1 MFKLNGYTE
10 YREDT
15 DPAYLAGKA
24 VDTPDGD
31 STEGTQYDR
40 RFFNQVFGF
49 FQSVMYDA
57 YDNPEFSDHP
67 DSIDNPEILTA
78 LKIIIHRITDDIL
91 EKLLETIESLESEIA
106 LREQQHNN
114 LLNTINGLLTR
125 LAVVEGGLYNDVT
138 TNPFEIT
145 FNNLNGLILVS
156 GIWNEPMERIEC
168 TFQDDLINI
177 AFEDMNNFIVIQGVY
192 NTELNRVEC

>member
-10 YREDT
+10 YREDN

-40 RFFNQVFGF
+40 RFFNQNFGF
-49 FQSVMYDA
+49 YQSVMYDA

-67 DSIDNPEILTA
+67 DSIDNPEILNA
-78 LKIIIHRITDDIL
+78 LKVIIHRITDEIL
-91 EKLLETIESLESEIA
+91 AMLLETIASLEAETA
-106 LREQQHNN
+106 LRNQQYNS
-114 LLNTINGLLTR
+114 LLNTINGLATR

-145 FNNLNGLILVS
+145 FNNLNGLILLS

-168 TFQDDLINI
+168 TYPDDLINI
-177 AFEDMNNFIVIQGVY
+177 VFETGNNFTVLQGVY
-192 NTELNRVEC
+192 NTELHRVEC